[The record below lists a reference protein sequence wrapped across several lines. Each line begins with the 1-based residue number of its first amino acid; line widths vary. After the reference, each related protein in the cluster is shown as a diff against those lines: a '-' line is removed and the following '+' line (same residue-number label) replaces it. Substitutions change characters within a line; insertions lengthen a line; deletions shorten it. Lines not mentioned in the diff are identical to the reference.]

1 MAGIKIVRLKNFIN
15 GHTGSAKKKAG
26 VSMKTNDYVKYMTET
41 IVKYADQPKDER
53 KRLRNEKKQSR
64 ASFWYRWFGI
74 LPYVVYT
81 EVKKRN
87 KM

>member
-1 MAGIKIVRLKNFIN
+1 
-15 GHTGSAKKKAG
+15 
-26 VSMKTNDYVKYMTET
+26 MKTNDYVKYMTQT

-53 KRLRNEKKQSR
+53 KRLRTLRKATK

-74 LPYVVYT
+74 LPYILYF
-81 EVKKRN
+81 EIKKRR

>member
-1 MAGIKIVRLKNFIN
+1 M
-15 GHTGSAKKKAG
+15 KKAG
-26 VSMKTNDYVKYMTET
+26 VSMKTNDYVKYMTQT

-53 KRLRNEKKQSR
+53 KRLRTVRKETK

-74 LPYVVYT
+74 LPYIVYT
-81 EVKKRN
+81 EVKKRR